1 MMELKIITLSEISH
15 MQKNKYHMYT
25 LACVIKGEIQRYESK
40 NQKRNQRGMTRSN
53 RN

>member
-15 MQKNKYHMYT
+15 TQKNKYHMCS
-25 LACVIKGEIQRYESK
+25 LACVIKGEMERYEGK
-40 NQKRNQRGMTRSN
+40 NQKRNKRGMTRSN